1 MNIGIKEENR
11 EAVSNRLQQLL
22 ADEFVLYTKTRN
34 YHWNIEAANFS
45 ELHSFYEEQYDELAD
60 IVDEVAERIRMLGQ
74 ISSGSLRD
82 FLKLTQL
89 PEQDYTTSAKEQ
101 LTNLVND
108 HDAIIRYLRECITEF
123 DETYKDIGS
132 SDFVTG
138 LMVRHEK
145 MSWMLRS
152 HQA

>member
-1 MNIGIKEENR
+1 MNIGITEDNR
-11 EAVSNRLQQLL
+11 KAVADKLQQLL

-34 YHWNIEAANFS
+34 YHWNVQAPNFT
-45 ELHSFYEEQYDELAD
+45 ELHSFYEEQYDELAE

-74 ISSGSLRD
+74 ISSGTLND
-82 FLKLTQL
+82 FQKLTQL
-89 PEQDYTTSAKEQ
+89 PEQNYTTSAKEQ

-108 HDAIIRYLRECITEF
+108 HEAVIRYLRECITEF
-123 DETYKDIGS
+123 DEKYNDMGS

-138 LMVRHEK
+138 LMQRHEK

-152 HQA
+152 HQD